1 MRSPRWGVEVPTN
14 DQAARWN
21 RYWDKKSRSYDREM
35 GFFDRHLFAD
45 SRQWIC
51 SRATGDVLEVAVGTG
66 LNLSAYPPEARLTG
80 IDWSEPML
88 ALARDRATTLGRVAV
103 LQQADAQKL
112 PFEDA
117 SFDTV
122 VCTFGL
128 CAIPDH
134 TRALAEMTRVL
145 RPGGRLLLADHVAS
159 SSAAVRAVQRT
170 LELFTVPLGGE
181 HFLRRPS
188 RHLGSAGLQIDDTE
202 RFTLG
207 LVERVVAR
215 KPETDMPTDTTDRS
229 THE

>member
-1 MRSPRWGVEVPTN
+1 MTVPTN
-14 DQAARWN
+14 NQTARWN

-35 GFFDRHLFAD
+35 GFFDRHLFGD
-45 SRQWIC
+45 SRQWVC
-51 SRATGDVLEVAVGTG
+51 SRASGDVLEVAVGTG
-66 LNLSAYPPEARLTG
+66 LNLAQYPPEAKLTG

-88 ALARDRATTLGRVAV
+88 ALARDRADALGRTAV
-103 LQQADAQKL
+103 LRQADAQQL
-112 PFEDA
+112 PFDDA

-134 TRALAEMTRVL
+134 TQAITEMTRVL
-145 RPGGRLLLADHVAS
+145 RPGGQLLLADHVAS
-159 SSAAVRAVQRT
+159 SSPPIRGVQRM

-188 RHLGSAGLQIDDTE
+188 RHLEPAGLHIEQAQ

-215 KPETDMPTDTTDRS
+215 KPQTGTVSDTTDRS
-229 THE
+229 RP